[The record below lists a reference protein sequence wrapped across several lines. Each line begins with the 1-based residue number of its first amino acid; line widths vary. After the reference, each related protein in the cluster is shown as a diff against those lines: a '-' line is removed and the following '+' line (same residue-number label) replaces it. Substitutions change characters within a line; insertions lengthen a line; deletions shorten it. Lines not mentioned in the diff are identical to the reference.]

1 MNHTN
6 VPIYLL
12 FNPIDVLK
20 SLCKAGLPEGNIFD
34 YTASKML
41 KFETKFKTEQKRK
54 AIVERYKNY
63 DKRKQE
69 EEELH
74 MLPPI
79 RKKGQASTAKLDKKE
94 DDKKKRGK
102 SAKSNKSEK
111 SRGKSKGKKGGKKK

>member
-1 MNHTN
+1 M
-6 VPIYLL
+6 
-12 FNPIDVLK
+12 LK

-63 DKRKQE
+63 DQKKKE
-69 EEELH
+69 EEELR

-79 RKKGQASTAKLDKKE
+79 RRKGQNSSTANLNKKDDGKKG
-94 DDKKKRGK
+94 RGK

-111 SRGKSKGKKGGKKK
+111 SRGKSKGKKGEKRK